1 MKKRRFG
8 LLPRRTIILSHTLVR
23 ALSLSSL
30 SLALVQSPAKTF
42 SSDCAILPRLA
53 VLSRLTLVAEG
64 IGGGSLVLLA
74 LLALLVLELV
84 LVSTLVLVLELVL
97 VSTLVLILAL
107 VAGLLTLV
115 VSDILVDVD
124 ASLPESQHR
133 LRRVV
138 PRHIRS
144 SLQRIVSPI

>member
-8 LLPRRTIILSHTLVR
+8 LLPRRTIILSHTLIR

-74 LLALLVLELV
+74 LLVLELV
-84 LVSTLVLVLELVL
+84 LVSTLVLELVL
-97 VSTLVLILAL
+97 VSTLVLILSL